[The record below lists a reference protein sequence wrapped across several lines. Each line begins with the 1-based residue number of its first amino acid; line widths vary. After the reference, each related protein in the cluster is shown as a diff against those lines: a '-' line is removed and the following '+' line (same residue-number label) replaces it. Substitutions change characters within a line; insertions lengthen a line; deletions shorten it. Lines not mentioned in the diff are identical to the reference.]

1 MKNAPNRSTSLKPDE
16 LNVVYAISRVV
27 AEKLDIDEA
36 LSEIIR
42 LARPVFI
49 FDKVVLYLENHEIE
63 DLEPIFARA
72 IGRGKSSEADIS
84 WGINAAHHAF
94 STGKIFLSEA
104 PPNNKLDRLE
114 QGFFLGQP
122 MLVNDKIIGALVFV
136 RFGGPTFSEEHIN
149 LAEYIALHITQVLEH
164 KRLIEHVDQLEARVS
179 AVIRRA
185 SISDAEVHESS
196 LQIGDLTINL
206 ALAEVRKAGQQ
217 VALSST
223 EYRLL
228 LLLARNLGQVLTSE
242 KLLIGVWGKEYAAE
256 KEILWV
262 SISRLRQKI
271 ERDPKRPKLIL
282 TRSGEGYMMPQG
294 AKRKIASNK
303 P

>member
-1 MKNAPNRSTSLKPDE
+1 MKSDPIISMSLKPDE

-49 FDKVVLYLENHEIE
+49 FDKAVLYLENHDIG
-63 DLEPIFARA
+63 DLEPIFARS

-84 WGINAAHHAF
+84 WGIDAAHQAF
-94 STGKIFLSEA
+94 NTGKIFLSEA

-122 MLVNDKIIGALVFV
+122 MLVKDKIIGALVFV
-136 RFGGPTFSEEHIN
+136 RFGGPTFSKEHIN
-149 LAEYIALHITQVLEH
+149 LAEYIAIHVTQVLEH
-164 KRLIEHVDQLEARVS
+164 KRLIEHVGQLEARVS
-179 AVIRRA
+179 ADLSRA
-185 SISDAEVHESS
+185 SVNAAEIQESS
-196 LQIGDLTINL
+196 LQIGELTINL
-206 ALAEVRKAGQQ
+206 ALAEVRKSGRH

-228 LLLARNLGQVLTSE
+228 LKLARNLGQVLTSE
-242 KLLIGVWGKEYAAE
+242 QLLTGVWGKEYAAD

-282 TRSGEGYMMPQG
+282 TRSGEGYMMPRG
-294 AKRKIASNK
+294 A
-303 P
+303 